1 MNTELLQD
9 LVPEL
14 GDLGM
19 EMPGIVNVEVAGYFD
34 TSAVSCESP
43 RPDSRQGPWSMFM
56 S

>member
-19 EMPGIVNVEVAGYFD
+19 ELLGIEYLEVEGYF
-34 TSAVSCESP
+34 
-43 RPDSRQGPWSMFM
+43 
-56 S
+56 